1 MRRLLFFVILT
12 PIALFLFSSCDGSGN
27 LVVDGSN
34 STVAQLVG
42 PTWKL
47 VALHDDS
54 GDRRSLNEGE
64 TYTIRFEP
72 GEALGGTADCNSY
85 AASYNAEDGGHLDVN
100 SIGSTRAYCG
110 EESHDRA
117 YIEGIRAAKEYEVSR
132 DRLRIG
138 FERYGVLI
146 FERTEAE
153 DKK

>member
-1 MRRLLFFVILT
+1 MRRLLSFVILT
-12 PIALFLFSSCDGSGN
+12 CIVPSLFSSCDGSGS

-47 VALHDDS
+47 VTLHDSS
-54 GDRRSLNEGE
+54 GDRLSLDEGE
-64 TYTIRFEP
+64 TYTIKFEP
-72 GEALGGTADCNSY
+72 GEVIGGTADCNSY
-85 AASYNAEDGGHLDVN
+85 FANYTAEDGGQLDVN
-100 SIGSTRAYCG
+100 SIGSTRGYCG

-117 YIEGIRAAKEYEVSR
+117 YIAGIKAAKEYEVSSG
-132 DRLRIG
+132 RLRIG

-153 DKK
+153 NKK